1 MARFFTSTD
10 DTDYADVFGWHGD
23 GFLTANDA
31 NCRESNRHGYING
44 RKERRERKG
53 KASIFMKFHVF
64 HGSVFLSQRHEGFLG
79 QRAPGQTN

>member
-1 MARFFTSTD
+1 M
-10 DTDYADVFGWHGD
+10 TDYADVFGWHGD

-64 HGSVFLSQRHEGFLG
+64 HGSGLFNAEAQSFFGGGCGFSHP
-79 QRAPGQTN
+79 QITQITQIF